1 MNKNTNTPTT
11 PSPLPGRY
19 LPLVGIMVYWGGGT
33 FKIPISNFPDLRNKI
48 NVKKIPISNFPDLG
62 NKRLEDSP
70 IRKTEVLRLVLEKKS
85 RSKFAG
91 L

>member
-1 MNKNTNTPTT
+1 
-11 PSPLPGRY
+11 
-19 LPLVGIMVYWGGGT
+19 MVYWGGGT
-33 FKIPISNFPDLRNKI
+33 FKIPISNFPDLGNKI
-48 NVKKIPISNFPDLG
+48 NAKTLKIPISNFPDLG

>member
-1 MNKNTNTPTT
+1 
-11 PSPLPGRY
+11 
-19 LPLVGIMVYWGGGT
+19 MVYWGGGT
-33 FKIPISNFPDLRNKI
+33 FKIPISNFPDLGNKINAKTLKIPISNFPDLRNKI